1 MTTTKRP
8 TARERASLEL
18 LFRISQELAAQLD
31 LRRLLQRTLQLTLE
45 TIDAPSGSILVLDE
59 GGRVT
64 EGALAYGG
72 KVHDHTADQLAD
84 TREGLAGGRDR
95 QALLPAPAT
104 QPLLKENEGPGD
116 RFSRACP
123 GRPGVVVLTLVS
135 AGR

>member
-84 TREGLAGGRDR
+84 TFERGLAGWVVEHRPAGLVPRTRDDKR
-95 QALLPAPAT
+95 R
-104 QPLLKENEGPGD
+104 LLKENEG
-116 RFSRACP
+116 
-123 GRPGVVVLTLVS
+123 
-135 AGR
+135 